1 MLNLIR
7 GSKAGFVFSFVDSI
21 GQINPKGQFDSI
33 GQINPKGQVN
43 LIGQAIQ

>member
-1 MLNLIR
+1 LLNLIR
-7 GSKAGFVFSFVDSI
+7 GSKAGFVFSFVDSK
-21 GQINPKGQFDSI
+21 GQINPI